1 MKTTAFTKYHI
12 ANGAKM
18 AEFAGYNMP
27 IEFSGINDEHATVR
41 EKAGVFDVSHM
52 GEIWVKGE
60 KALPFLQHI
69 TTNDVSK
76 LYDGKVQYSCMPNGK
91 GGIVDDILVYR
102 INEVTYLLCENAA
115 NIDKDWEHIQRE
127 GKAFGLEAGH
137 GKELYNASDEICQL
151 AVQGPLAMKIV
162 QKMCDEQVE
171 DMEYYTF
178 RKMQVAGCDAILSI
192 TGYTGSGGCEIYV
205 ANEDADKLWEAL
217 WAAGEEYGLKNIGLG
232 ARDTL
237 RLEKGF
243 CLYGNDI
250 DDTTSPLEAGLG
262 WITKFAEGKDFIDR
276 EKMAQLKA
284 EGVERKLV
292 GFKMIDRGIP
302 RHEYKIANL
311 EGEEIGHVTSG
322 TMSPTLKVGI
332 GLGYVK
338 AEYAAVGTQIAVIIR
353 DRLIKAEV
361 VKYPFV

>member
-27 IEFSGINDEHATVR
+27 IEFTGINDEHATVR

-76 LYDGKVQYSCMPNGK
+76 LFDGKVQYSCMPNGK

-102 INEVTYLLCENAA
+102 INELTYLLCVNAA

-127 GKAFGLEAGH
+127 GKAFGMEAGH

-178 RKMQVAGCDAILSI
+178 RKMKVAGCDAILSI

-250 DDTTSPLEAGLG
+250 DDTTSPIEAGLG